1 MNKPLQIEQ
10 FEWSQS
16 QPISQQLP
24 YTFTNGLVFN
34 GLNGQCGNCG
44 QLIRPD
50 DIHGSIS
57 TLSAERCLMVA
68 KGYCYYC
75 DTLTCFNFIIDQE
88 GQAQVVDIEKSTAAH
103 NCTKPN

>member
-1 MNKPLQIEQ
+1 MKKSLQIEQ

-50 DIHGSIS
+50 DIHGSLS

-68 KGYCYYC
+68 KGYCHYC
-75 DTLTCFNFIIDQE
+75 DILTCFNFIIDQE
-88 GQAQVVDIEKSTAAH
+88 GQAQVVDINETTAIK
-103 NCTKPN
+103 NVSQLN